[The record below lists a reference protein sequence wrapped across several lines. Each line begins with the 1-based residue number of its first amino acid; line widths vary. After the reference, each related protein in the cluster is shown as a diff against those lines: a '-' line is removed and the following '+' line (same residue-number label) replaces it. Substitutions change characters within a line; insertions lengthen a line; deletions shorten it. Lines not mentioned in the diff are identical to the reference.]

1 MHPVESEDFTGGL
14 FHLFDRHQRKL
25 LAEAVTGP
33 RTSAVIV
40 AMSPTP
46 TLTVSRDSTL
56 RLCSGKMARNHI
68 PNSAP
73 ANVHMKTITPAI
85 VGFMLWAAI
94 LSCSAL
100 VRQKLCALRSI
111 F

>member
-14 FHLFDRHQRKL
+14 FHLFDRHQRNL

-73 ANVHMKTITPAI
+73 ANVHMKR
-85 VGFMLWAAI
+85 
-94 LSCSAL
+94 SR
-100 VRQKLCALRSI
+100 RQ
-111 F
+111 